1 MTTLRIDPFRGFE
14 NMLRK
19 MNEVAGEIERG
30 FTVETGGFNP
40 RIDIYEDEKN
50 VYITAELAGVPK
62 DKVSIKLS
70 EDRMLVISGKKER
83 NENEKDKIYLRNERN
98 FGEFSRTFVLPENLE
113 LQNVKANYR
122 DGVLE
127 ISVPKKQPEPP
138 KEIEIAIS

>member
-40 RIDIYEDEKN
+40 RIDIYEDDAN

-62 DKVSIKLS
+62 DKVSIKLN

-83 NENEKDKIYLRNERN
+83 SEGEKEKIYLRNERS

-113 LQNVKANYR
+113 LQSVKANYR

-127 ISVPKKQPEPP
+127 ISIPKKQPEPP